1 MPKDCLKYD
10 LEPGVSLENQALMY
24 GFRHSRPV
32 IFEEEG
38 HKVDFLGQVFWGI
51 LLFWVER
58 ELRILGIGYELEERH
73 GTGVTWLFVA
83 LFLALRSKFHIKRLS
98 HWSWTNW
105 GEELHAASVAAGT
118 FACPIWD
125 ALHFLV
131 SEVFKSSLSSEQP
144 VRPLDEF
151 ISLRFL
157 FCGFTVSLVAGAVVV
172 LSLLFVVD
180 LSVF

>member
-1 MPKDCLKYD
+1 MPEDCLKYD

-24 GFRHSRPV
+24 GFGHSRPV

-38 HKVDFLGQVFWGI
+38 HIIDFLGQVFWGI

-58 ELRILGIGYELEERH
+58 ELRILGARYELEVRQ

-83 LFLALRSKFHIKRLS
+83 LKLALRSKLHIKRLS

-105 GEELHAASVAAGT
+105 RKELYTASVAAGLLH
-118 FACPIWD
+118 CPIRH

-144 VRPLDEF
+144 VRSLNELV
-151 ISLRFL
+151 SLRFL
-157 FCGFTVSLVAGAVVV
+157 FLTFTVS
-172 LSLLFVVD
+172 
-180 LSVF
+180 